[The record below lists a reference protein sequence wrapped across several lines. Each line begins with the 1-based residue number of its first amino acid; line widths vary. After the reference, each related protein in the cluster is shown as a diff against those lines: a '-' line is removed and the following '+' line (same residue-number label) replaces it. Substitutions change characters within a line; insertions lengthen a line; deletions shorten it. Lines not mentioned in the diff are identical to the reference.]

1 MSEILNTNPSK
12 PVVSE
17 RGYYYD
23 LSQSPFKVMGVNH
36 EQFIFPSAKKVEMFL
51 RDYDK
56 RKTSLELL
64 LSRVEKLS
72 GQKIELTDEMLT
84 FITHDLYDEMK
95 RKF

>member
-1 MSEILNTNPSK
+1 MCEILNTSPSK
-12 PVVSE
+12 PVVSK

-23 LSQSPFKVMGVNH
+23 LSQSPFKVVGVNH
-36 EQFIFPSAKKVEMFL
+36 KQFIFPSAKKVEMFL
-51 RDYDK
+51 RDYHK

-64 LSRVEKLS
+64 LNRVEKLS